1 MEYDY
6 SEEPQRDILC
16 VDLKSFYAS
25 VECISRGLN
34 PLTTLLVVM
43 SNADSGGGLAL
54 AASPMAKSEL
64 GITNVTRK
72 YEIPDDPRLLI
83 VPPRMKLYISVN
95 MKINEIFK
103 RYVSDSDLHIYSI
116 DESFL
121 DVTASLKLFETNAY
135 GIAKMIQL
143 DIFHELGLYCTI
155 GIGDNPLLAKLALD
169 NAAKTSPDMKAEWRY
184 QDVPETIWKIP
195 NLTDMWGIGGR
206 TAKRLNRYG
215 IYTVYDLAN
224 THPAVMK
231 ERLGVIGS
239 QLVAHAWGIDRS
251 RLNETYAPNEKSY
264 GNSQVLMRDYQ
275 DKEEI
280 EIVIREIAE
289 QVATRIRRQGCQ
301 TECVSLGIGYSRD
314 ETQRG
319 FSVQKKITATANSR
333 LLANHC
339 LGLFRKNYDGQVVRH
354 ISVSYSKLVHHNNT
368 QLDLFQ
374 DPVKQISTERLDN
387 AVDVIRS
394 KFGFTSIYKT
404 SSLIEGATAIN
415 RASLVGGH
423 AGGTDGID

>member
-6 SEEPQRDILC
+6 SNEPHRDILC

-25 VECISRGLN
+25 VECVSRGLD
-34 PLTTLLVVM
+34 PLKTLLIVM

-83 VPPRMKLYISVN
+83 VPPRMKFYLDEN
-95 MKINEIFK
+95 MKINEIFR
-103 RYVSDSDLHIYSI
+103 RYVSDTDLHIYSV

-121 DVTASLKLFETNAY
+121 DVTASLKLFNSDAY
-135 GIAKMIQL
+135 GIARMIQF
-143 DIFHELGLYCTI
+143 DVYHELGLYCTI

-169 NAAKTSPDMKAEWRY
+169 NSAKKSPDMKAEWRY
-184 QDVPETIWKIP
+184 KDVPNTIWKIP
-195 NLTDMWGIGGR
+195 ELTDMWGIGGR
-206 TAKRLNRYG
+206 TKKRLNRYG
-215 IYTVYDLAN
+215 ITSVYELAQ
-224 THPAVMK
+224 THPALMK
-231 ERLGVIGS
+231 ERLGVMGE
-239 QLVAHAWGIDRS
+239 QLIAHAWGIDRS
-251 RLNETYAPNEKSY
+251 RLNQVFIPAEKSY
-264 GNSQVLMRDYQ
+264 GNSQVLMRDYN
-275 DKEEI
+275 DKKEI

-314 ETQRG
+314 DGQRG
-319 FSVQKKITATANSR
+319 FSRQKKITATANSKI
-333 LLANHC
+333 LTQHC
-339 LGLFRKNYDGQVVRH
+339 LDIFRENYENYTVRH
-354 ISVSYSKLVHHNNT
+354 ISISYSKLVHHTNT

-374 DPVKQISTERLDN
+374 DPVKQISKENVDN
-387 AVDVIRS
+387 VVDIVRS
-394 KFGFTSIYKT
+394 KFGFRSLVHS
-404 SSLIEGATAIN
+404 SSLLDGATAIN
-415 RASLVGGH
+415 RSSLVGGH